1 MSILLASTDFWEDME
16 VWSNGLQKAMPEMD
30 IKVYPDDGDVNEVEF
45 AVVWKHPR
53 GILKK
58 YPNLK
63 AILSLGAGVDHI
75 ISDPEL
81 PEGIPIVRLVDKKLT
96 HEMCLHALHWVLHFH
111 SDQYLY
117 RSQQLKRQWIQQ
129 SSIQT
134 EDRTIGIMGLG
145 NIGRSIGELLV
156 TQSFNVIG
164 WGANQK
170 SSLTDIKYY
179 YGQDQLSDF
188 LGRTNILINVLPLTS
203 DTTNIITKKE
213 LSLLPKDSFIIN
225 IGRGGIINEDDLLTL
240 LSEGHIKAAALDV
253 FAQEPLPENNSLW
266 DHPSVY
272 ITPHIAGQ
280 SNPNSA
286 GQTISENI
294 YRIQKGELPY
304 PIYSRLMG
312 INSDIKLCD

>member
-1 MSILLASTDFWEDME
+1 MSIVLASTDFWEDME

-45 AVVWKHPR
+45 VVVWKHPR

-63 AILSLGAGVDHI
+63 AIMSLGAGVDHI
-75 ISDPEL
+75 TSDPEL

-179 YGQDQLSDF
+179 YGHDPLSDF

-203 DTTNIITKKE
+203 DTANIITKKE

-225 IGRGGIINEDDLLTL
+225 IGRGGIINENDLMTL

-294 YRIQKGELPY
+294 HRIQKGELPY
-304 PIYSRLMG
+304 PIYSRANG
-312 INSDIKLCD
+312 Y

>member
-16 VWSNGLQKAMPEMD
+16 VWSSGLQEAMPEMD
-30 IKVYPDDGDVNEVEF
+30 VRVYPDEGDVNDIEY

-81 PEGIPIVRLVDKKLT
+81 PEGLPIVRLVDKKLT
-96 HEMCLHALHWVLHFH
+96 HEMCLHSLHWVLHFH

-117 RSQQLKRQWIQQ
+117 RIQQQSREWIQQ
-129 SSIQT
+129 SSVQS

-145 NIGRSIGELLV
+145 NIGKAIGDSLINLDFKV
-156 TQSFNVIG
+156 VG
-164 WGANQK
+164 WGARPK
-170 SSLTDIKYY
+170 ESLGGIEYY
-179 YGQDQLSDF
+179 CGHEQLADF
-188 LGRTNILINVLPLTS
+188 LSQTDVLINVLPLTE
-203 DTTNIITKKE
+203 DTKNILTKIE
-213 LSLLPKDSFIIN
+213 LAFLPKGSFIIN
-225 IGRGGIINEDDLLTL
+225 IGRGGIINESDLLTSL
-240 LSEGHIKAAALDV
+240 DSGHITAVALDV

-272 ITPHIAGQ
+272 VTPHIAGQ
-280 SNPNSA
+280 SNPGSA
-286 GQTISENI
+286 AQTIADNI
-294 YRIQKGELPY
+294 RLIEKGETPY
-304 PIYSRLMG
+304 PIYSHSSG
-312 INSDIKLCD
+312 Y

>member
-1 MSILLASTDFWEDME
+1 MSIVLASTDFWEDME

-75 ISDPEL
+75 ISDPDL
-81 PEGIPIVRLVDKKLT
+81 PEGLPIIRLVDKKLT

-225 IGRGGIINEDDLLTL
+225 IGRGGIINEEDLLTL
-240 LSEGHIKAAALDV
+240 LNDRHIKAAALDV
-253 FAQEPLPENNSLW
+253 FTQEPLPENNSLW

-304 PIYSRLMG
+304 PIYSRTNG
-312 INSDIKLCD
+312 Y

>member
-16 VWSNGLQKAMPEMD
+16 VWSNGLKNAMPEMD

-45 AVVWKHPR
+45 AIVWKHPR

-75 ISDPEL
+75 ISDPDL
-81 PEGIPIVRLVDKKLT
+81 PEGLPIIRLVDKKLT
-96 HEMCLHALHWVLHFH
+96 HEMCLHSLHWVLHFH

-156 TQSFNVIG
+156 NQGFNVIG
-164 WGANQK
+164 WGANKK
-170 SSLTDIKYY
+170 SSITGIQYY
-179 YGQDQLSDF
+179 FGQEQLSDF
-188 LGRTNILINVLPLTS
+188 LSNTNILINVLPLTS
-203 DTTNIITKKE
+203 NTANILTKNE
-213 LSLLPKDSFIIN
+213 LSLLPKGSFIIN
-225 IGRGGIINEDDLLTL
+225 IGRGGIINEDDLLAL
-240 LSEGHIKAAALDV
+240 LDEGHIKAVALDV

-266 DHPSVY
+266 EHPSVY

-286 GQTISENI
+286 AQTISENI
-294 YRIQKGELPY
+294 HLIQKGELPY
-304 PIYSRLMG
+304 PIYSASNG
-312 INSDIKLCD
+312 Y

>member
-1 MSILLASTDFWEDME
+1 MSIVLASTDFWEDME

-45 AVVWKHPR
+45 VVVWKHPR

-63 AILSLGAGVDHI
+63 AIMSLGAGVDHI

-111 SDQYLY
+111 SDQHLY

-170 SSLTDIKYY
+170 SSLADIKYY
-179 YGQDQLSDF
+179 YGQGQLSDF

-203 DTTNIITKKE
+203 DTANIITKKE

-225 IGRGGIINEDDLLTL
+225 IGRGGIINENDLMTL

-304 PIYSRLMG
+304 PIYSRANG
-312 INSDIKLCD
+312 Y

>member
-1 MSILLASTDFWEDME
+1 MSIVLASTDFWEDME

-75 ISDPEL
+75 ISDPDL
-81 PEGIPIVRLVDKKLT
+81 PEGLPIIRLVDKKLT

-213 LSLLPKDSFIIN
+213 LRLLPKNSFIIN

-266 DHPSVY
+266 NHPSVY

-304 PIYSRLMG
+304 PIYSRANG
-312 INSDIKLCD
+312 Y

>member
-1 MSILLASTDFWEDME
+1 MSIVLASTDFWEDME

-240 LSEGHIKAAALDV
+240 LGEGHIKAAALDV
-253 FAQEPLPENNSLW
+253 FTQEPLPENNSLW

-294 YRIQKGELPY
+294 HRIQKGELPY
-304 PIYSRLMG
+304 PIYSRTNG
-312 INSDIKLCD
+312 Y

>member
-1 MSILLASTDFWEDME
+1 MSIVLASTDFWEDME

-75 ISDPEL
+75 ISDPDL
-81 PEGIPIVRLVDKKLT
+81 PEGLPIIRLVDKKLT

-129 SSIQT
+129 SSIMT

-203 DTTNIITKKE
+203 GTINIITKKE

-304 PIYSRLMG
+304 PIYSRTNG
-312 INSDIKLCD
+312 Y

>member
-1 MSILLASTDFWEDME
+1 MSIVLASTDFWEDME

-30 IKVYPDDGDVNEVEF
+30 IKVYPDDGDVYEVEF

-63 AILSLGAGVDHI
+63 AILSLGAGVDLI
-75 ISDPEL
+75 ISDPDL
-81 PEGIPIVRLVDKKLT
+81 PEGLPIIRLVDKKLT

-213 LSLLPKDSFIIN
+213 LRLLPKNSFIIN

-240 LSEGHIKAAALDV
+240 LGEGHIKAAALDV
-253 FAQEPLPENNSLW
+253 FTQEPLPENNSLW

-304 PIYSRLMG
+304 PIYSRANG
-312 INSDIKLCD
+312 Y

>member
-1 MSILLASTDFWEDME
+1 MSIVLASTDFWEDME

-75 ISDPEL
+75 ISDPDL
-81 PEGIPIVRLVDKKLT
+81 PEGLPIIRLVDKKLT

-213 LSLLPKDSFIIN
+213 LRLLPKNSFIIN

-240 LSEGHIKAAALDV
+240 LSDGYIKAAALDV
-253 FAQEPLPENNSLW
+253 FTQEPLPENNSLW

-304 PIYSRLMG
+304 PIYSRTNG
-312 INSDIKLCD
+312 Y

>member
-1 MSILLASTDFWEDME
+1 MSIVLASTDFWEDME

-75 ISDPEL
+75 ISDPDL
-81 PEGIPIVRLVDKKLT
+81 PEGLPIIRLVDKKLT

-213 LSLLPKDSFIIN
+213 LRLLPKNSFIIN
-225 IGRGGIINEDDLLTL
+225 IGRGGIINEEDLLTL
-240 LSEGHIKAAALDV
+240 LNDRHIKAAALDV
-253 FAQEPLPENNSLW
+253 FTQEPLPENNSLW
-266 DHPSVY
+266 NHPSVY

-304 PIYSRLMG
+304 PIYSG
-312 INSDIKLCD
+312 TNGY

>member
-1 MSILLASTDFWEDME
+1 MSIVLASTDFWEDME

-75 ISDPEL
+75 ISDPDL
-81 PEGIPIVRLVDKKLT
+81 PEGLPIIRLVDKKLT

-111 SDQYLY
+111 SNQYLY
-117 RSQQLKRQWIQQ
+117 RSQQLKRHWIQQ

-213 LSLLPKDSFIIN
+213 LRLLPKNSFIIN
-225 IGRGGIINEDDLLTL
+225 IGRGGIINEEDLLTL
-240 LSEGHIKAAALDV
+240 LDDRHIKAAALDV
-253 FAQEPLPENNSLW
+253 FTQEPLPENNSLW

-304 PIYSRLMG
+304 PIYSRTNG
-312 INSDIKLCD
+312 Y

>member
-1 MSILLASTDFWEDME
+1 MSIVLASTDFWEDME

-75 ISDPEL
+75 ISDPDL
-81 PEGIPIVRLVDKKLT
+81 PEGLPIIRLVDKKLT

-213 LSLLPKDSFIIN
+213 LSLLPKNSFIIN

-240 LSEGHIKAAALDV
+240 LSDGHIKAAALDV
-253 FAQEPLPENNSLW
+253 FTQEPLPENNSLW
-266 DHPSVY
+266 GHPSVY

-304 PIYSRLMG
+304 PIYSRTNG
-312 INSDIKLCD
+312 Y

>member
-1 MSILLASTDFWEDME
+1 MSIVLASTDFWEDME

-30 IKVYPDDGDVNEVEF
+30 IKVYPDDGDVDEVEF

-75 ISDPEL
+75 ISDPDL
-81 PEGIPIVRLVDKKLT
+81 PEGLPIIRLVDKKLT

-179 YGQDQLSDF
+179 YGKDQLSDF

-213 LSLLPKDSFIIN
+213 LRLLPKNSFIIN
-225 IGRGGIINEDDLLTL
+225 IGRGGIINEEDLLTL
-240 LSEGHIKAAALDV
+240 LNDLHIKAAALDV
-253 FAQEPLPENNSLW
+253 FTQEPLPENNSLW
-266 DHPSVY
+266 EHPSVY

-304 PIYSRLMG
+304 PIYSRTNG
-312 INSDIKLCD
+312 Y

>member
-16 VWSNGLQKAMPEMD
+16 VWSNGLKNAMPEMD

-45 AVVWKHPR
+45 AIVWKHPR

-75 ISDPEL
+75 ISDPDL
-81 PEGIPIVRLVDKKLT
+81 PEGLPIIRLVDKKLT
-96 HEMCLHALHWVLHFH
+96 HEMCLHSLHWVLHFH

-156 TQSFNVIG
+156 NQGFNVIG
-164 WGANQK
+164 WGANKK
-170 SSLTDIKYY
+170 SSITGIQYY
-179 YGQDQLSDF
+179 FGQEQLSDF
-188 LGRTNILINVLPLTS
+188 LSNTNILINVLPLTS
-203 DTTNIITKKE
+203 NTANILTKNE

-225 IGRGGIINEDDLLTL
+225 IGRGGIIDEDDLLAL
-240 LSEGHIKAAALDV
+240 LDEGHIKAVALDV

-266 DHPSVY
+266 EHPSVY

-286 GQTISENI
+286 AQTISENI
-294 YRIQKGELPY
+294 HLIQKGELPY
-304 PIYSRLMG
+304 PIYSASNG
-312 INSDIKLCD
+312 Y

>member
-1 MSILLASTDFWEDME
+1 MSIVLASTDFWEDME

-75 ISDPEL
+75 ISDPDL
-81 PEGIPIVRLVDKKLT
+81 PEGLPIIRLVDKKLT

-213 LSLLPKDSFIIN
+213 LRLLPKNSFIIN

-253 FAQEPLPENNSLW
+253 FTQEPLPENNSLW

-304 PIYSRLMG
+304 PIYSRTNG
-312 INSDIKLCD
+312 Y

>member
-1 MSILLASTDFWEDME
+1 MSIVFASTDFWEDME
-16 VWSNGLQKAMPEMD
+16 VWSNGLKNAMPEMD

-45 AVVWKHPR
+45 AIVWKHPR

-75 ISDPEL
+75 ISDPDL
-81 PEGIPIVRLVDKKLT
+81 PEGLPIIRLVDKKLT
-96 HEMCLHALHWVLHFH
+96 HEMCLHSLHWVLHFH

-156 TQSFNVIG
+156 NQGFNVIG
-164 WGANQK
+164 WGANKK
-170 SSLTDIKYY
+170 SSITGIQYY
-179 YGQDQLSDF
+179 FGQEQLSDF
-188 LGRTNILINVLPLTS
+188 LSNTNILINVLPLTS
-203 DTTNIITKKE
+203 NTANILTKNE

-225 IGRGGIINEDDLLTL
+225 IGRGGIIDEDDLLAL
-240 LSEGHIKAAALDV
+240 LDEGHIKAVALDV

-266 DHPSVY
+266 EHPSVY

-286 GQTISENI
+286 AQTISENI
-294 YRIQKGELPY
+294 HLIQIGELPY
-304 PIYSRLMG
+304 PIYSASNG
-312 INSDIKLCD
+312 Y